1 MYDDVLEAI
10 STLED
15 YADEATGTYP
25 VAEPY
30 PREAAETLGKEREK
44 PIPEGLATKAVNALV
59 RSADVI
65 AKHEFDVESSIDYA
79 AKDLLSVVR
88 AVEAIARLR
97 ASHEIAIPFMV
108 ELLEHHTYETYEAG
122 ANADEGSK
130 EFKRNTELEDAQD
143 EVAEACI
150 ESIAKYRKDAAPAM
164 DALEAAFEHRSP
176 DVRSIAKD
184 VHAAIL
190 YHIG

>member
-1 MYDDVLEAI
+1 LYDDVLEAI
-10 STLED
+10 NTLEK

-25 VAEPY
+25 VAKPY
-30 PREAAETLGKEREK
+30 PRSAAELLGKDREK
-44 PIPEGLATKAVNALV
+44 PIPEGLAIKAVNALV
-59 RSADVI
+59 HSSSVI
-65 AKHEFDVESSIDYA
+65 ARHDFDVESSIDYA

-88 AVEAIARLR
+88 AVEAIGELR
-97 ASHEIAIPFMV
+97 VSHEVAVPFMV
-108 ELLEHHTYETYEAG
+108 ELLEQHTYDTYEAG

-130 EFKRNTELEDAQD
+130 QFKRNTELEDAQD

-150 ESIAKYRKDAAPAM
+150 ESIAKYRKNAAPAM
-164 DALEAAFEHRSP
+164 DALKAAFEHRSP